1 MTKNNRYAHSRVYKL
16 TDEKYYYFGS
26 TCMSLHKR
34 FYDHKSVAKKDCNR
48 KIYTIF
54 THERFINN
62 EIKIVLVEEFNLE
75 SKEQLLKEEDRHIKM
90 NIDDPFC
97 LNSQHAILNL
107 EKCQEYNKNYKTI
120 YYENNKENLKLIKK
134 EYYENN
140 KEKLKKKN
148 SKRYVCECG
157 DELTINHKL
166 RHEKTKK
173 HNIYINFKQKSNCD
187 KTIDKRIYQKTE
199 CICGSI
205 YNKDQKL
212 KHQRTKKHINFIN
225 QQQ

>member
-1 MTKNNRYAHSRVYKL
+1 MTENNRYAHSRVYKL
-16 TDEKYYYFGS
+16 TDGKYYYFGS

-107 EKCQEYNKNYKTI
+107 EKCQKDKKI
-120 YYENNKENLKLIKK
+120 YR
-134 EYYENN
+134 ENN
-140 KEKLKKKN
+140 KEKYNNYKNIIEKITKKKYN
-148 SKRYVCECG
+148 NYKN
-157 DELTINHKL
+157 IM
-166 RHEKTKK
+166 EKITKK
-173 HNIYINFKQKSNCD
+173 
-187 KTIDKRIYQKTE
+187 E
-199 CICGSI
+199 
-205 YNKDQKL
+205 
-212 KHQRTKKHINFIN
+212 
-225 QQQ
+225 